1 MVLDLLFDNQEGS
14 FFANFASVLI
24 LELKHDAMKQL
35 LIFTLFIFF
44 RPTICEA
51 GGAKE
56 GTAIEK
62 SINKKD
68 PVENFWKWFKANEK
82 RLRKFEADPDSY
94 LTEMLVQV
102 KKIQAGL
109 AIELEPANK
118 GIIRMTVSADGN
130 EDLFDFVKNIIA
142 KAPTIKG
149 WKFIAF
155 RQRMTPEQVRG
166 MKLKA
171 QHHELDPEQMKFYP
185 VIDGDTLDLII
196 YAKGITEENYNQVAY
211 GALLLLDNLL
221 GEYDCATKIRG
232 YDFHDMPAAKE
243 DLEDL
248 LPLLDLAAYIDQ
260 FHTPKK

>member
-1 MVLDLLFDNQEGS
+1 MKQEGC

-35 LIFTLFIFF
+35 LILILFIFF
-44 RPTICEA
+44 GTTICEA
-51 GGAKE
+51 GGARE

-102 KKIQAGL
+102 KKIQTGL
-109 AIELEPANK
+109 AIELEPARK
-118 GIIRMTVSADGN
+118 DIIRLTVSADGN
-130 EDLFDFVKNIIA
+130 ENLFGLVKNIID
-142 KAPTIKG
+142 KAPAIKG
-149 WKFIAF
+149 WQFIAF
-155 RQRMTPEQVRG
+155 RQRMNPEQVKG

-171 QHHELDPEQMKFYP
+171 PDHELDPEQMKFFP
-185 VIDGDTLDLII
+185 VINGDTLDLII
-196 YAKGITEENYNQVAY
+196 YAKGITTENYNQVAY
-211 GALLLLDNLL
+211 GALLLLDNIL
-221 GEYDCATKIRG
+221 GEYDCATKVRG
-232 YDFHDMPAAKE
+232 YDFHDMPATKE

-248 LPLLDLAAYIDQ
+248 LPLLDLAAFVDQ
-260 FHTPKK
+260 FHTSKK